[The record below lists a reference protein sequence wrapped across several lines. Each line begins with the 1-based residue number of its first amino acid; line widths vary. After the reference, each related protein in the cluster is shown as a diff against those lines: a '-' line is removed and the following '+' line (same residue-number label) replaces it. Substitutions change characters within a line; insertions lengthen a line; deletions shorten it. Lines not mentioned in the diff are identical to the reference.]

1 MTTEQQDSSEA
12 RKDNL
17 DKLIN
22 NAIRGL
28 LWLSMSFLSAIY
40 IQEDS
45 PFSAI
50 STTVTIVGFLIACV
64 YGVKAVWFG
73 IKAIGWVRKGK

>member
-1 MTTEQQDSSEA
+1 MTTGQQDSSET
-12 RKDNL
+12 RKDSL

-50 STTVTIVGFLIACV
+50 STTVTIVGFLIACL
-64 YGVKAVWFG
+64 YGVKALWFG
-73 IKAIGWVRKGK
+73 IKAIGLVRKGK

>member
-1 MTTEQQDSSEA
+1 MTTGQQDLKET
-12 RKDNL
+12 RKANV

-22 NAIRGL
+22 NAIRAL
-28 LWLSMSFLSAIY
+28 LWLGMSFLSAIY

-50 STTVTIVGFLIACV
+50 STTVTIAGFLIACL
-64 YGVKAVWFG
+64 YGVKALWFG
-73 IKAIGWVRKGK
+73 IKAIAWVRKGK